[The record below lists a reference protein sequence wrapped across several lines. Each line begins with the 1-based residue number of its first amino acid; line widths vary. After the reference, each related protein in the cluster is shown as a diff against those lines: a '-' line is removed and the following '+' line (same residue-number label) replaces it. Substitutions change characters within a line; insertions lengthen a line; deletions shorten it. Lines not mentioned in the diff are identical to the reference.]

1 MTWASTKLRDF
12 FEFYDPTNPNH
23 VAAADLLQKLVP
35 EVMDDQ
41 SEWVQVYRTP
51 PKKETA
57 DRVPAQAIEL
67 IKKYEGFRADPYIC
81 PAGVATIGY
90 GNTYYPGGR
99 KVQMGDPAVSF
110 QDAEQ
115 MLRVVVEKDFVSVL
129 EKTIPYWEGM
139 SNGQRSA
146 LISFAYNLGANFCG
160 DTNNFG
166 SITRDLKNKDWA
178 NVPNTL
184 LLYRNPGSAFEEG
197 LRRRRTEEGEVWL
210 S

>member
-1 MTWASTKLRDF
+1 MTWAPTKLRDF
-12 FEFYDPTNPNH
+12 FEFFNPNNPNH

-51 PKKETA
+51 PKEQTA
-57 DRVPAQAIEL
+57 DRVPLQAIEL

-90 GNTYYPGGR
+90 GNTYYPDGR

-110 QDAEQ
+110 QDAES

-129 EKTIPYWEGM
+129 EKTIPHWDEM
-139 SNGQRSA
+139 SNGKRSA
-146 LISFAYNLGANFCG
+146 LISFAYNLGARFYGADGFNTISRVLREKKW
-160 DTNNFG
+160 DE
-166 SITRDLKNKDWA
+166 
-178 NVPNTL
+178 VPEAL